1 MISLM
6 MIHLIKGFN
15 TQPPEGGW
23 ITYPISMLSHNQFQ
37 HTAARR
43 RLAPV
48 SDVDRTMGSVSTHSR
63 PKAAGQSKLQ
73 QPAQKAVSTHSRPK
87 AAGVTNPQNPKAT
100 EVSTHSRPKA
110 AGSAFSCMRGG
121 NLLFQH
127 TAARRRLGC
136 VRTLE
141 CQSYHVSTHSRP
153 KAAGFIFRR
162 VLFSARGFNTQPP
175 EGGWN
180 TSSPRNTRQTSFQHT
195 AARRRLETIHEKI
208 CRRNGVSTHSR
219 PKAAGDL

>member
-1 MISLM
+1 MPVRCCAAAWSFNTQPPEGGWMISLM

-110 AGSAFSCMRGG
+110 AGLCT
-121 NLLFQH
+121 H
-127 TAARRRLGC
+127 TG
-136 VRTLE
+136 V
-141 CQSYHVSTHSRP
+141 P
-153 KAAGFIFRR
+153 
-162 VLFSARGFNTQPP
+162 VLPRFNTQPP
-175 EGGWN
+175 EGGWFYF
-180 TSSPRNTRQTSFQHT
+180 SARFIFGAWFQHT